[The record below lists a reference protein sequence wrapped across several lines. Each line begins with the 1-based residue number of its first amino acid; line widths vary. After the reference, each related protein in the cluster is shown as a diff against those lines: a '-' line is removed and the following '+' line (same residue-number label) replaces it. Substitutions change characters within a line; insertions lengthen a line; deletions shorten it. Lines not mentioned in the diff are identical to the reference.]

1 MGFVQYILNLV
12 FVIPIVLL
20 LFFIAIKLGK
30 TSLVKIGAYN
40 HVTILEKININKDSS
55 VLVLKLGNEG
65 CVGVATS
72 SGFEVIQK
80 LDINEIKEIED
91 KKSQFLGKKE
101 SLKNF
106 KLNK

>member
-1 MGFVQYILNLV
+1 MEFFQYILNLV

-40 HVTILEKININKDSS
+40 HVTILEKVNINKDSS

-72 SGFEVIQK
+72 SGFEVVQK
-80 LDINEIKEIED
+80 LDFNEIKEIES
-91 KKSQFLGKKE
+91 KKNQFLGKKE
-101 SLKNF
+101 NLKNF
-106 KLNK
+106 KLKK

>member
-12 FVIPIVLL
+12 LVIPIVLL
-20 LFFIAIKLGK
+20 LFFIAIRLGK

-91 KKSQFLGKKE
+91 KKSQFLSKKE